1 MGRGVSTTFPV
12 SGNYRHVVDKAV
24 GGDHMRRIR
33 SSLRRK
39 MLEGVGNFH
48 CLHFATE
55 CFPYTSSFSFTP
67 HCATVPRARTDK
79 GRPSH
84 DQNQKINIRR
94 LHDLNRIPPLALPL
108 DPILG
113 VPGRESDSSDVG
125 SGGGSGV
132 ASLATSADA

>member
-1 MGRGVSTTFPV
+1 
-12 SGNYRHVVDKAV
+12 
-24 GGDHMRRIR
+24 
-33 SSLRRK
+33 
-39 MLEGVGNFH
+39 
-48 CLHFATE
+48 
-55 CFPYTSSFSFTP
+55 
-67 HCATVPRARTDK
+67 VPRARTDK

-84 DQNQKINIRR
+84 DQNRKINIRR